1 MEYGRSPPR
10 IDGMVSLKVDN
21 LAYRTTI
28 DDLRRVFS
36 RFGEVGDIYIPRD
49 PYTFESR
56 GFAFVR
62 YCTDREADCAIRG
75 MDGHKVD
82 GREVRVQRAKYGR
95 PTPNRRRRSVTP
107 RRNGRRSRSFSS
119 GRDRRSPRR
128 INDRYRLP
136 SSPRHYS
143 RSRSVT
149 PRRNGRRSRSFSS
162 GRDRRSPRRIND
174 RYRLPSSPRH
184 YSRSLSRERLFCFSY
199 QLISRRYGL
208 AVCYADSRS
217 VTPRRNGRRSR
228 SFSSG
233 RDRRSPRRI
242 NDRYRL
248 PSSPRHY
255 SRSLSRERLP
265 GHCSGLQKC
274 YIKVDS
280 R

>member
-1 MEYGRSPPR
+1 MNRYGRSPPR

-143 RSRSVT
+143 RS
-149 PRRNGRRSRSFSS
+149 
-162 GRDRRSPRRIND
+162 
-174 RYRLPSSPRH
+174 
-184 YSRSLSRERLFCFSY
+184 LSRERRLTDVIYLNCS
-199 QLISRRYGL
+199 LI
-208 AVCYADSRS
+208 
-217 VTPRRNGRRSR
+217 
-228 SFSSG
+228 
-233 RDRRSPRRI
+233 
-242 NDRYRL
+242 
-248 PSSPRHY
+248 
-255 SRSLSRERLP
+255 
-265 GHCSGLQKC
+265 
-274 YIKVDS
+274 
-280 R
+280 

>member
-143 RSRSVT
+143 RS
-149 PRRNGRRSRSFSS
+149 
-162 GRDRRSPRRIND
+162 
-174 RYRLPSSPRH
+174 
-184 YSRSLSRERLFCFSY
+184 LSRERLFCFSY